1 MRSLDGRDHTKAP
14 PAILDVESV
23 LRMRAMIKDAKAN
36 GDKPWPYGA
45 WKHHRGDWV
54 PGMKWRVTAF
64 LWAWAVMIVM
74 WGLTW
79 WPVWIQNMIEA
90 N

>member
-54 PGMKWRVTAF
+54 PA
-64 LWAWAVMIVM
+64 
-74 WGLTW
+74 
-79 WPVWIQNMIEA
+79 
-90 N
+90 